1 MKKALLF
8 LFTFGTFLTGFS
20 QANKTN
26 LIVFSEDGDKFYLV
40 INGIRQNMKSET
52 NIKVTDLT
60 AENFSFTVIFED
72 TKIPSI
78 KKTQSLPLGNE
89 YTYRIKADKKGN
101 KVLKYFGE
109 IALEEAPKNSDAATI
124 VYHTTEEPVNTT
136 STVTTNTNT
145 SAGSNSAGNNVS
157 VGTANSG
164 QTTTTSTT
172 TSTTSTTTGNGT
184 STGVGMNVDIKDQG
198 NGGNVSTEVNAGG
211 VGMNIDINVSEN
223 GASINMGGTGM
234 NIDENAT
241 TNSNSSTGTTSTY
254 SSTTTTTT
262 TTTTSS
268 GGGVSTGVNS
278 GGNNVSVNT
287 QVTGTGISTG
297 TNNGSTTT
305 VSSTNT
311 SNSGCSYPM
320 GTSDFDA
327 AKKSI
332 DSKDFEDSKFTVAKQ
347 VTKSNCLS
355 AAQIKEV
362 MQLFD
367 FEATKLD
374 YAKYAYDYCSDKN
387 NYYKLNDAFDF
398 ESSVDELNEYLE
410 KK

>member
-1 MKKALLF
+1 MQKTLLF
-8 LFTFGTFLTGFS
+8 LISFTAFLSGFS
-20 QANKTN
+20 QVNKTN

-89 YTYRIKADKKGN
+89 YTYRIKSDKKGN

-109 IALEEAPKNSDAATI
+109 IALNEAPKNSDAATI
-124 VYHTTEEPVNTT
+124 VYHTTENP
-136 STVTTNTNT
+136 VTTTENVVTTNT
-145 SAGSNSAGNNVS
+145 SAGSNSSGNSVS
-157 VGTANSG
+157 VGTTNSG

-172 TSTTSTTTGNGT
+172 TTTTSVTNGSET
-184 STGVGMNVDIKDQG
+184 TGVGMNVDIKDQG
-198 NGGNVSTEVNAGG
+198 NGGNVSTGVNAGG

-241 TNSNSSTGTTSTY
+241 TNSNSSTGTTTTY

-262 TTTTSS
+262 TTTSS
-268 GGGVSTGVNS
+268 TGGGVSTGVNA

-287 QVTGTGISTG
+287 QVTGTGINTG
-297 TNNGSTTT
+297 TNTGASSA
-305 VSSTNT
+305 VSSNVG
-311 SNSGCSYPM
+311 SNGCSYPM
-320 GTSDFDA
+320 GTSDFDT

-347 VTKSNCLS
+347 VTKGNCLN
-355 AAQIKEV
+355 ATQIKEV

-374 YAKYAYDYCSDKN
+374 YAKFAYDYCYDKN
-387 NYYKLNDAFDF
+387 NYFKLNDAFDF
-398 ESSVDELNEYLE
+398 ESSVDELNEYIE